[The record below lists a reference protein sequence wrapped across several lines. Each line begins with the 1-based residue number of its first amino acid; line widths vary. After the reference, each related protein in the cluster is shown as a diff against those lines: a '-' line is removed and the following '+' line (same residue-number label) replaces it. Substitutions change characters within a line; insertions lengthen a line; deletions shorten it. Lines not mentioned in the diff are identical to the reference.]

1 MLKDGSSMNQ
11 LILRSEKKKNYLKIV
26 FDSNNFKLI
35 NTKYYLTFVEIPGF
49 MFVFLLDSKYDFNI

>member
-1 MLKDGSSMNQ
+1 MNQ
-11 LILRSEKKKNYLKIV
+11 LILRSEKKNYLKIV

-49 MFVFLLDSKYDFNI
+49 MFVFLLDSKYNFNI